1 MVKLVAAFTDLD
13 PTELGLG
20 PAWDS
25 CTLKERTFILEW
37 CKHSSKQA
45 VINAGYSIKNKNC
58 VAVSQCRLLSRKR
71 IQEAIL
77 EVTRATMA
85 ALGPA
90 LVQGL
95 MQLAMGAEDSK
106 TRLQAIGMAMDR
118 FGLPKVT
125 KIESTVEDVTATKE
139 VLEREFRELIQRNP
153 GAAVLFPVEL
163 RESVL
168 IDVTPEKPS
177 EAAP

>member
-1 MVKLVAAFTDLD
+1 MAKLVAAFTDLD

-25 CTLKERTFILEW
+25 CTLKERTFVLEW
-37 CKHSSKQA
+37 CKHSSHQA
-45 VINAGYSIKNKNC
+45 VINAGYSSKNNNC
-58 VAVSQCRLLSRKR
+58 VKVSQCRLLSRKR

-95 MQLAMGAEDSK
+95 MQLAMGAEDDN
-106 TRLQAIGMAMDR
+106 TRLKALGMAMDR

-125 KIESTVEDVTATKE
+125 KIESTVENVTATKE
-139 VLEREFRELIQRNP
+139 ALEREFRELIKRNP
-153 GAAVLFPVEL
+153 GAADLFPVAL

-168 IDVTPEKPS
+168 IDVIPEEPS
-177 EAAP
+177 EVVP

>member
-1 MVKLVAAFTDLD
+1 MPKLVAAFTDLD
-13 PTELGLG
+13 PAELGLG
-20 PAWDS
+20 PSWDS
-25 CTLKERTFILEW
+25 CTVKERRFVLEW
-37 CKHSSKQA
+37 CKHSSRQA
-45 VINAGYSIKNKNC
+45 VINAGYSSKNKNC
-58 VAVSQCRLLSRKR
+58 IDVSQSRLLSRKR

-95 MQLAMGAEDSK
+95 MQLAMGAEDQK
-106 TRLQAIGMAMDR
+106 TRLHAIGMAMDR

-139 VLEREFRELIQRNP
+139 ALEREFRELIKRNP
-153 GAAVLFPVEL
+153 DAAHLFPVEL

-168 IDVTPEKPS
+168 IDATPVEPS
-177 EAAP
+177 EVVS